1 MSNEM
6 KNLIL
11 EEIEA
16 SEMILVGLGEE
27 FDQRSQL
34 LQNEDFKR
42 KENKLK
48 ENKKEWLIPALMQES
63 RLEMGITISEAL
75 DNLLKLLGKKNY
87 YIISTSLSDEIRSR
101 SWLRNHLV
109 MPLGDAY
116 KYQCSEEC
124 DNVPKSMNEEERKI
138 VSTVLRQEL
147 DTEIRNDCSLGIC
160 PLCGRMKRSNTV
172 YLYDEYDERGYQD
185 EWKRYTNW
193 LQLTLNHKVL
203 LMELGVGLDYP
214 GVIRWPFEKI
224 ASINQQS
231 RLCRIHSSLYHLP
244 EGLAQKGI
252 SVHENAIAWL
262 ERL

>member
-1 MSNEM
+1 MSNEIR
-6 KNLIL
+6 KLIL

-34 LQNEDFKR
+34 LQHDDFKR
-42 KENKLK
+42 NEKKLK
-48 ENKKEWLIPALMQES
+48 EDKKEWLIPTLMEER
-63 RLEMGITISEAL
+63 RLEKGITIKEAL
-75 DNLLKLLGKKNY
+75 DNLLKILGKKNY
-87 YIISTSLSDEIRSR
+87 YIISTSLSEEIRSR
-101 SWLRNHLV
+101 NWLRNHLV
-109 MPLGDAY
+109 MPLGDTS

-124 DNVPKSMNEEERKI
+124 DNIPQSMKEEDRKI
-138 VSTVLRQEL
+138 ISSILKQAL
-147 DTEIRNDCSLGIC
+147 DTEVHNKCSLGVC
-160 PLCGRMKRSNTV
+160 PLCGKNKRSNTV
-172 YLYDEYDERGYQD
+172 YLYDEYDERGYQE

-193 LQLTLNHKVL
+193 LQLTLNHKIL
-203 LMELGVGLDYP
+203 LLELGVGLDYP

-231 RLCRIHSSLYHLP
+231 RLCRIHSSLYQLP

-252 SVHENAIAWL
+252 SVQENAIAWL